1 VEETN
6 DLTQQRLEKLR
17 KIRNKKINPYP
28 YRFERTHLSSEILN
42 SFEKLQSSAV
52 KVAGRMIAFRSHGKS
67 TFLHILDGAGKIQ
80 VYIKEDE
87 IGKDEYEFL
96 NLLDLGDFVG
106 IEGQVFKTKTGEVTV
121 RAKSLYLLSKSL
133 HPLPEKWHGLQ
144 DKELRYRQRYVDLFA
159 NLTIKDVFIKRAKII
174 GAMRNYLDR
183 LGFVEV
189 ETPILQPIYGGASA
203 RPFKTHHNTLD
214 MDLYLRIADEL
225 YLKRLIVGGFEKVY
239 EFCKDFRNEG
249 MDRTHNPEFTQ
260 LELYQAYADYN
271 DIMKLCEDMIFE
283 VAREVLGKEKIDY
296 QGNEIDLSPPWSK
309 ISYLD
314 SFKKYAK
321 VDVQGKDENQIR
333 QMAKQLNLNI
343 DTEQNREELIEIIFG
358 DLVQPNLISPTFVID
373 YPIEISP
380 LAKKHREKDGLT
392 ERFEIFI
399 AGYELGNAFSE
410 LNDPIDQKQR
420 FEQQNKSTKSGEWV
434 LDEDFIRALEYGM
447 PPTGGLGI
455 GVDRLVM
462 VLTDSLS
469 IRDVIFFPQM
479 RPEK

>member
-1 VEETN
+1 MEEIN
-6 DLTQQRLEKLR
+6 DLMHQRREKLR
-17 KIRNKKINPYP
+17 KIQEKKINPYP
-28 YRFERTHLSSEILN
+28 YRFERTHLSKEILDN
-42 SFEKLQSSAV
+42 FEKLQSDEV
-52 KVAGRMIAFRSHGKS
+52 KVAGRIIAFRSHGKS
-67 TFLHILDGAGKIQ
+67 TFFHILDGAGKIQ
-80 VYIKEDE
+80 VYVKEDE
-87 IGKDEYEFL
+87 IGKDKYEFL

-106 IEGQVFKTKTGEVTV
+106 IEGPVFKTRTEEITV
-121 RAKSLYLLSKSL
+121 RAKELYLLSKSL

-144 DKELRYRQRYVDLFA
+144 DKELRYRQRYVDLFVNPA
-159 NLTIKDVFIKRAKII
+159 VKDVFVKRTKII
-174 GAMRNYLDR
+174 GAMRSYLDQS
-183 LGFVEV
+183 GFIEV

-249 MDRTHNPEFTQ
+249 MDKTHNPEFTQ

-283 VAREVLGKEKIDY
+283 VTQEVLGTEKINY
-296 QGNEIDLSPPWSK
+296 QGNEIDLSSPWK
-309 ISYLD
+309 RISYLD
-314 SFKKYAK
+314 SFKQYAK
-321 VDVQGKDENQIR
+321 MDIQGKNENQIR
-333 QMAKQLNLNI
+333 QIVKDLNLNI
-343 DTEQNREELIEIIFG
+343 DAEQNKEELIDAMFG

-380 LAKKHREKDGLT
+380 LAKKHRDKDGLT

-399 AGYELGNAFSE
+399 AGCELGNAFSE
-410 LNDPIDQKQR
+410 LNDPIDQKER
-420 FEQQNKSTKSGEWV
+420 FEQQNKLTKSGEQV

-462 VLTDSLS
+462 ILTDSPS
-469 IRDVIFFPQM
+469 IRDVILFPQM